1 MNKLTKMMKNQRE
14 ALEVKVQELKQV
26 KGKKGFT
33 LIELIVVMAILAI
46 LVLLAAPRFLGYT
59 KDAAAS
65 SIQQDAKVL
74 SDAAF
79 QYNIDTEVWP
89 TVVDAEGTPAAEYN
103 VTIGT
108 EDQVKAVEL
117 SDFLKEKGYVKS
129 TSEAAS
135 DYVLII
141 EGDREGDVLNKKGTP
156 NKDGQIVYG
165 STVVEDG
172 NAETTEDAV
181 VIEVAAP

>member
-59 KDAAAS
+59 KDATAS

-79 QYNIDTEVWP
+79 QYNIETEVWP
-89 TVVDAEGTPAAEYN
+89 GGVDGDAPVATETVKIGEEDAFDAIQMT
-103 VTIGT
+103 
-108 EDQVKAVEL
+108 
-117 SDFLKEKGYVKS
+117 DFLQKEGYVKS
-129 TSEAAS
+129 ISGDFE
-135 DYVLII
+135 DYYLILDG
-141 EGDREGDVLNKKGTP
+141 EREGDVIHIEGVT
-156 NKDGQIVYG
+156 NKDGEVVHG
-165 STVVEDG
+165 SNVVSDG
-172 NAETTEDAV
+172 DASTTEDNV
-181 VIEVAAP
+181 VKAAK

>member
-14 ALEVKVQELKQV
+14 ALEVKVQELKQI
-26 KGKKGFT
+26 KGEKGFT

-79 QYNIDTEVWP
+79 QYNIETEVWP
-89 TVVDAEGTPAAEYN
+89 GGVGGAAPVATETVKVGAEDAADAIQMT
-103 VTIGT
+103 
-108 EDQVKAVEL
+108 DLLQ
-117 SDFLKEKGYVKS
+117 KEGYVKS
-129 TSEAAS
+129 ISG
-135 DYVLII
+135 DFGNYYLIL
-141 EGDREGDVLNKKGTP
+141 EGEREGDVIHIEGQA
-156 NKDGQIVYG
+156 NKDGKVVHG
-165 STVVEDG
+165 SNVVSDG
-172 NAETTEDAV
+172 NASTVEDNV
-181 VIEVAAP
+181 VKAAK